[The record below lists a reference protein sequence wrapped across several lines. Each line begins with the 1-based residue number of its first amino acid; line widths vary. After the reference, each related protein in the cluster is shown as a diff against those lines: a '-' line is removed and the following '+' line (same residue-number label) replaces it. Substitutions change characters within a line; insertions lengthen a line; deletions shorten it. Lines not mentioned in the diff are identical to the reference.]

1 MKLWKTI
8 LLGLI
13 LCLNMAI
20 ATPALADRPNLKNN
34 PDYLEITDNLTK
46 LLDAKTNKSLPE
58 GVTTSQVEQK
68 IARLQLAKYII
79 ENGEGNTECRNETGK
94 SIAVYGSKTKKT
106 DNNYDNALYLL
117 PDGQTTD
124 EDWNCEG
131 VYLPND
137 IKVAGLDLDSAVAA
151 KVLQGTKLIVKANPD
166 TGVYELN
173 LPPAKLFKAGEAN
186 WDIPDLTQASLDVQ
200 YPKAPVDD

>member
-8 LLGLI
+8 FLGLL

-20 ATPALADRPNLKNN
+20 ATPALADKPNLNNN
-34 PDYLEITDNLTK
+34 PDYLEITDDLTK

-58 GVTTSQVEQK
+58 GVTASQVDQK

-79 ENGEGNTECRNETGK
+79 ENGEENTICRNETGK
-94 SIAVYGSKTKKT
+94 TLAIYGSKGKKADST
-106 DNNYDNALYLL
+106 YDNSLYLL
-117 PDGQTTD
+117 SDGQTTD

-131 VYLPND
+131 IYLPND
-137 IKVAGLDLDSAVAA
+137 AKLAGLDLNSAVAV
-151 KVLQGTKLIVKANPD
+151 KVLNGTKSVIKTNPD

-173 LPPAKLFKAGEAN
+173 LPPAKIFKAGEAN
-186 WDIPDLTQASLDVQ
+186 WDIPDLAQASLDVQ
-200 YPKAPVDD
+200 YPKAPIDD

>member
-8 LLGLI
+8 LLGLL
-13 LCLNMAI
+13 LCLNFAI
-20 ATPALADRPNLKNN
+20 ATPALADKPKFQDN
-34 PDYLEITDNLTK
+34 PDYLEITDNLNQ
-46 LLDAKTNKSLPE
+46 LFEAKANKSLPE
-58 GVTTSQVEQK
+58 GLTSSQVNQK

-79 ENGEGNTECRNETGK
+79 ENGEGSTECRNETGK
-94 SIAVYGSKTKKT
+94 SIAVYGSKTQKN
-106 DNNYDNALYLL
+106 DSNYDNVLYLL

-137 IKVAGLDLDSAVAA
+137 VKVAGLDLDSAVAV
-151 KVLQGTKLIVKANPD
+151 KVLNGTKLIVKANPD

-173 LPPAKLFKAGEAN
+173 LPPVKVFKAGEAN